1 MDWYHLSLL
10 SSLFLGFYEIAKK
23 VSLKDNAVAPVL
35 FFNVLTQCV
44 CYLPVVISQRLLQ
57 MSAPATW
64 MTIEP
69 LTRDQHLLLATKSLI
84 AGSSWIFASFAI
96 KHLPMSIASPIR
108 ATSPVATILIAVAF
122 LNERPTMA
130 QWFGVIIIILSMYAF
145 SLVGRKEGIRFHRD
159 RWVWLMVVATMLGA
173 CSSLYDKYLLQT
185 RNFST
190 ATVQAWF
197 AIYLV
202 PMMIPISSIWYLR
215 QRKQS
220 RFEWRWSI
228 PAIAM
233 LLLISDFLYFY
244 AIEQPGALMAV
255 ISPLRRTSVI
265 VSFVAGVLIYGE
277 KNWRQKAICIATL
290 LIGVCVISLLGD

>member
-1 MDWYHLSLL
+1 
-10 SSLFLGFYEIAKK
+10 
-23 VSLKDNAVAPVL
+23 
-35 FFNVLTQCV
+35 
-44 CYLPVVISQRLLQ
+44 
-57 MSAPATW
+57 
-64 MTIEP
+64 
-69 LTRDQHLLLATKSLI
+69 
-84 AGSSWIFASFAI
+84 
-96 KHLPMSIASPIR
+96 
-108 ATSPVATILIAVAF
+108 
-122 LNERPTMA
+122 
-130 QWFGVIIIILSMYAF
+130 
-145 SLVGRKEGIRFHRD
+145 
-159 RWVWLMVVATMLGA
+159 MVVATLLGA

-202 PMMIPISSIWYLR
+202 PMMIPISIIWLVR
-215 QRKQS
+215 QRQQS

-290 LIGVCVISLLGD
+290 LVGVCVISLLGD

>member
-35 FFNVLTQCV
+35 FLNVLTQCV
-44 CYLPVVISQRLLQ
+44 SYLPAVISQRLLH
-57 MSAPATW
+57 MNAPTEW

-69 LTRDQHLLLATKSLI
+69 LTSHQHLLLATKSVI
-84 AGSSWIFASFAI
+84 AGSSWIFASYAI

-122 LNERPTMA
+122 LGERPTVS
-130 QWFGVIIIILSMYAF
+130 QWIGVLIIIVSMYAF

-159 RWVWLMVVATMLGA
+159 RWVWLMVVATLLGA

-185 RNFST
+185 RHFGT

-197 AIYLV
+197 SIYLV
-202 PMMIPISSIWYLR
+202 PMMIPIALMWYVR
-215 QRKQS
+215 QRQVSK
-220 RFEWRWSI
+220 FEWRWSI

-277 KNWRQKAICIATL
+277 KNWKQKAACIVSL
-290 LIGVCVISLLGD
+290 LVGVCIISLLGD